1 MTEEGI
7 MLQTAFEKVIVI
19 GYGKITGEI
28 LEYII
33 EKQQE
38 FGYCAAFIEHEV
50 HPFGITEKSAG
61 NIRFLL
67 RESRIKKSL
76 RLILARYRKRH

>member
-1 MTEEGI
+1 
-7 MLQTAFEKVIVI
+7 MLQSAFEKVIVI

-38 FGYCAAFIEHEV
+38 FGYCAAFI
-50 HPFGITEKSAG
+50 
-61 NIRFLL
+61 
-67 RESRIKKSL
+67 
-76 RLILARYRKRH
+76 